1 MWIRFLP
8 ALSKYKRWIKKIIS
22 NYDEHICWFETR
34 SIFMNSFFSVVEFP
48 RISDKRYCNGAN
60 LIYFIFAKL
69 NFSRAMM
76 TERRTIAQSNLKEEI
91 DKCHAFAMLWT
102 SRYYPD
108 RCCKKLAI
116 HSQTRNSS
124 PPLASL
130 LNQWNVIHANA
141 ALQTHIQNYSKT
153 FFFHAFTN
161 MLTAQPFKN
170 IYDKSSVNLSLIH
183 HNQWAFEKNIVM
195 TSKSRK
201 RR

>member
-108 RCCKKLAI
+108 RCCKKLAHAI
-116 HSQTRNSS
+116 HLRLLPPFSTSGMLSTRMLRCRRTFKTIPKRFFFMHSRTCWLHS
-124 PPLASL
+124 HSK
-130 LNQWNVIHANA
+130 IFTIKA
-141 ALQTHIQNYSKT
+141 AL
-153 FFFHAFTN
+153 
-161 MLTAQPFKN
+161 
-170 IYDKSSVNLSLIH
+170 IYH
-183 HNQWAFEKNIVM
+183 
-195 TSKSRK
+195 
-201 RR
+201 